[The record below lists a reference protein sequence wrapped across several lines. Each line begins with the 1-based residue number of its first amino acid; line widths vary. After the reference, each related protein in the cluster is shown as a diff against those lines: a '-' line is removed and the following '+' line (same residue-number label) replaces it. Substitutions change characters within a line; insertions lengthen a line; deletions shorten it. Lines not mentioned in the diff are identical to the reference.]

1 MKYGIW
7 IRNLGKLAPKLI
19 VEYAVA
25 AEEAGWD
32 GIFLSDVFSEGGF
45 SDPWIIL
52 AGIATQTERICLGS
66 WVTPLARRQPWQVA
80 LDLATLDQMSNGR
93 VIFGAGLGVPDDFT
107 KFGLP
112 SGGKIRAAKLDEGLE
127 IINGLWSG
135 SSFSFKGTYYSIN
148 NVQLPVVPVQKPRIP
163 ILLGGWWPNKKP
175 FERGAKWD
183 GIMPY
188 WNSLPGIIPEEDLRG
203 AVDYYKENTDMPG
216 DIMVPYSGNISKD
229 YFNLCQ
235 DVGTTWF
242 LAEDFTEKGKVTLD
256 MNKIK
261 EGPPSV
267 I

>member
-7 IRNLGKLAPKLI
+7 IRNLGKLAPNLV
-19 VEYAVA
+19 VEYAVE

-32 GIFLSDVFSEGGF
+32 GVFLSDVFGEGGF

-52 AGIATQTERICLGS
+52 AGIATQTGKISLGS

-107 KFGLP
+107 KLGLP
-112 SGGKIRAAKLDEGLE
+112 ADGKIRAEKLDEGLE

-135 SSFSFKGTYYSIN
+135 DSFSFKGKYYNIN
-148 NVQLPVVPVQKPRIP
+148 NVELPVVPFQKPRIP

-175 FERGAKWD
+175 FKRGARWD

-188 WNSLPGIIPEEDLRG
+188 WNSLPGPIPEKDLRD
-203 AVDYYKENTDMPG
+203 AVNYYKENAVAPG
-216 DIMVPYSGNISKD
+216 EIIIPYSGDLSKD
-229 YFNLCQ
+229 YSELCR
-235 DVGTTWF
+235 DVGATWL
-242 LAEDFTEKGKVTLD
+242 LAEGLGEKGKVTLD

-261 EGPPSV
+261 QGPPSV
-267 I
+267 L